1 MTRPKRD
8 HTVMVEM
15 IQRGGVRQAYKGM
28 LLVAMWGLA
37 ERELGKVPTQPEYSE
52 CWLQSAATTTRQF
65 RAFRKCVPEGVT
77 PHDLVGTLS
86 PALFAVESADRMRAV
101 GQVVAAL
108 GQTRWSL

>member
-28 LLVAMWGLA
+28 LLVAMWGLS
-37 ERELGKVPTQPEYSE
+37 ERELGYSPTWQGFSDN
-52 CWLQSAATTTRQF
+52 WMQSLATTTRQF
-65 RAFRKCVPEGVT
+65 RAFKKCVPEDVT
-77 PHDLVGTLS
+77 PHDLVASLS

-101 GQVVAAL
+101 GQVVAGL
-108 GQTRWSL
+108 GQARWSL